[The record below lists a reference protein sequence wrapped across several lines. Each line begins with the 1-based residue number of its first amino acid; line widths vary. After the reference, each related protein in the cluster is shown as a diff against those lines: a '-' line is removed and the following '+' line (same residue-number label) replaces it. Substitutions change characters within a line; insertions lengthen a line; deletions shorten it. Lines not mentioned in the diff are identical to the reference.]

1 MMNDDGFRF
10 EEENARNFFIDLY
23 TKPAEKVSEEIK
35 YTVDNYIGNS
45 MLPDDVTVIDVR
57 FDSMLFF

>member
-1 MMNDDGFRF
+1 MAVLCELCLPYSKVDGK
-10 EEENARNFFIDLY
+10 FISY
-23 TKPAEKVSEEIK
+23 KSEKVSEEIK